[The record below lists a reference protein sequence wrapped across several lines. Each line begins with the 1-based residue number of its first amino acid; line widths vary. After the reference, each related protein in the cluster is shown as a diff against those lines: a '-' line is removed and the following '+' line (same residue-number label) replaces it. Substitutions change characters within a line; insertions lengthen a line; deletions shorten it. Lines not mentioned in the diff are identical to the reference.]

1 MTYPSVKETLYHAR
15 GPRFAALVV
24 PHGAGAEDFF
34 NFFPEI
40 KADPELAKVWP
51 VFEDYIEIER
61 DGGAGEIAHA
71 LAHRLASTFGI
82 RSLVAEVNFPRGIVD
97 GGRLRNHCLRP
108 CLPHRLAEDLK
119 PAFLRMHED
128 SLAYMDRLYE
138 QLEKDPS
145 ALLIDVHTMASYC
158 PVDAA
163 GQKKTAAVSFPTL
176 PEYIEQYLSA
186 SNHAYQRK
194 IDLICSDET
203 GRLLADP
210 ILLDSI
216 SQALTNEGYACL
228 ENEPYHAA
236 PIYLSYQHMQKVPSI
251 SLDIPKHLI
260 AAGGEEKLELDNLV
274 IDPEALKALADCLA
288 GAVARAFDRR
298 SEKR

>member
-1 MTYPSVKETLYHAR
+1 MTYPSVKETLYQSQ
-15 GPRFAALVV
+15 GKRFAALVV
-24 PHGAGAEDFF
+24 PHGAAADDFF
-34 NFFPEI
+34 RFFPEI

-51 VFEDYIEIER
+51 IFEDYIEIER

-71 LAHRLASTFGI
+71 MAYRLA
-82 RSLVAEVNFPRGIVD
+82 RSYGTRALVAEVNYPRGIVD

-119 PAFLRMHED
+119 PAFLEMHED
-128 SLAYMDRLYE
+128 TLAYMDRLYE

-158 PVDAA
+158 PVDNA
-163 GQKKTAAVSFPTL
+163 GIKRTEPVSFPTL
-176 PEYIEQYLSA
+176 PQYIEQYLSA

-194 IDLICSDET
+194 IDLICSDEK

-210 ILLDSI
+210 ILLDCIAS
-216 SQALTNEGYACL
+216 ALNEKGYACL

-251 SLDIPKHLI
+251 SLDIPKHMI
-260 AAGGEEKLELDNLV
+260 ALGAEKGLALDELR
-274 IDPEALKALADCLA
+274 IDPEALKRLADCLA
-288 GAVARAFDRR
+288 GAVARAFD
-298 SEKR
+298 KRE